1 MKVRHQKVEIWTSQ
15 KPKKKIIWKREWI
28 PAPAAT
34 KKEKEDGNQ
43 RLEKALELLTACSN
57 QTMNDECQHFG
68 NMIAAKLMN
77 YNERVRYVIQN
88 EIMNVFLNAN
98 RGLYERYHHT
108 HLQPIN
114 PPQAHFPRGPYKLYS
129 QNISPPPHISLSS
142 LCSQN
147 PSPSCSRN
155 TSTSPI
161 SQYNNSILP
170 HSFPTESI
178 SPATTSSEG
187 VCRIIWYLFLTEVF
201 L

>member
-1 MKVRHQKVEIWTSQ
+1 MDQSKAKKENNLKTRVNPCPRSHQKR
-15 KPKKKIIWKREWI
+15 KKK
-28 PAPAAT
+28 T
-34 KKEKEDGNQ
+34 EDQ
-43 RLEKALELLTACSN
+43 RLEKALELLTACSKR
-57 QTMNDECQHFG
+57 TMNDECQHFG

-77 YNERVRYVIQN
+77 YNETVRCVIQS

-114 PPQAHFPRGPYKLYS
+114 PPQAHFPSGPSKMYPQS
-129 QNISPPPHISLSS
+129 INPPPHTSSS

-147 PSPSCSRN
+147 PSPSCSGN
-155 TSTSPI
+155 TSPSPV

-178 SPATTSSEG
+178 SPATTCSEENIDTQPF
-187 VCRIIWYLFLTEVF
+187 VE
-201 L
+201 